1 MAGGSDPQ
9 SPAPTWQR
17 WSDPQSPAP
26 TWQRW
31 SDPQSPASTW
41 QKRSESQPSSS
52 TWQKGQSR
60 NLLPLTGRRMRPA
73 TSCLYLAQGSDPQP
87 PASTWQNTVK
97 KAVELL
103 DGPSKNTLLKSN
115 KYNSKGEIV
124 YLDTHVFFSP
134 LCYRMRKFDMR
145 EVQ

>member
-1 MAGGSDPQ
+1 MLRIINTFQKNNFRRSWKILHGTSWVTFGFPRLFSYWYLWKCINVFWRSYLPQKNTFENGSWYSAAAYTVTEAWHIFPGF
-9 SPAPTWQR
+9 AHF
-17 WSDPQSPAP
+17 
-26 TWQRW
+26 
-31 SDPQSPASTW
+31 
-41 QKRSESQPSSS
+41 
-52 TWQKGQSR
+52 
-60 NLLPLTGRRMRPA
+60 LPA
-73 TSCLYLAQGSDPQP
+73 TY
-87 PASTWQNTVK
+87 TVK

-134 LCYRMRKFDMR
+134 LCYQMRKFDIR